1 MKRGEEL
8 ARVMQC
14 DISAADGNCE
24 GVQLV
29 WCGSTGRILYW
40 NCVSGLKQLSGQQ
53 VVSHAARL

>member
-1 MKRGEEL
+1 M
-8 ARVMQC
+8 MQC